1 MTFELISDLHAE
13 ALQGGGKKGKRDRK
27 PRASRSTRQYS
38 SAANYGRNNSSDY
51 AVARRNSSA
60 VSGGNTQSNLGMI
73 LLSQSV

>member
-13 ALQGGGKKGKRDRK
+13 ALQGGRRGGMRL
-27 PRASRSTRQYS
+27 ASRRTRQYS

>member
-13 ALQGGGKKGKRDRK
+13 ALQGGRRGRML
-27 PRASRSTRQYS
+27 PASRRTRQYS
-38 SAANYGRNNSSDY
+38 SAANYGLNNSSDY